1 MNNYWPKPLPK
12 GLILIVDDDESV
24 VRLLE
29 RILTDAGFSVLT
41 AQDGEGAVKLLY
53 PGISLVI
60 ADINMPHMGGL
71 ELLKILRAGSP
82 TVPFLL
88 LSGMTLDFNIA
99 MAAHLGEADFFPKPV
114 TPIALLD
121 KVEDMLG
128 LTGAV

>member
-128 LTGAV
+128 LTGD